1 MKKSNIF
8 AYVELSKLVGN
19 LEGTPLKER
28 LKSQAAYF
36 NIIESRLFSDELA
49 KDWEAIVSSV
59 KPAAVP
65 TVAGDRVSLSQVA
78 GTIEQMNEKD
88 CQLLATRLKALHQK
102 LEAEINQ

>member
-8 AYVELSKLVGN
+8 AYVELTKLVGN
-19 LEGTPLKER
+19 LGGTPLKDR

-49 KDWEAIVSSV
+49 KDWEAIVNSV
-59 KPAAVP
+59 KPVTVP
-65 TVAGDRVSLSQVA
+65 TATGDRVPLSQVA

-88 CQLLATRLKALHQK
+88 CQLLATRLKSLHQK
-102 LEAEINQ
+102 LETELNH